1 MKRQPNILFC
11 THTSPNYMPV
21 AELSSRQIVAGPDMP
36 NKKSGMG
43 RIMSIQTEPTF
54 DVAALITGLPPD
66 QKPELVVVL
75 RDAFMW
81 FMPTNLQGV
90 SCRKLLY
97 IADSH
102 HGSMPLCSLFDYM
115 AREKFDRYAI
125 AHTPHHY
132 HWFQEAGATPLTVQ
146 LNLNARDYVKPSF
159 TSNRQTGIY
168 FVGQLTKW
176 HAWRKKLV
184 DRIVAQ
190 NIPFKMEA
198 VLAQQAAQNYA
209 RHQLCLNTS
218 NGDWNMRF
226 FEVLSGGGCLLTDRI
241 SQTSGYEDY
250 FKDGEDLIVYD
261 NEEDLVEKANYYLA
275 RPDLCLSIARSGHA
289 KYKQHFSE
297 NIRKQRFL
305 EYAFS
310 TDEEASRQAG
320 QSTSLDPRSTSVTP
334 DKPQLLPSRVLA
346 YEHIQDLQRTDSI
359 DHVVLSPQTPQL
371 FAEDMSDL
379 MRVKI
384 SHDVINPERTCL
396 ILQSEEVNHVIANA
410 EQQKPQYIFVLP
422 GTELGDELKQ
432 SLATYGYG
440 KSKDAVFSHSGF
452 MALQGE

>member
-11 THTSPNYMPV
+11 THTSPGYMPV

-54 DVAALITGLPPD
+54 DVAALIQTLPSD
-66 QKPELVVVL
+66 QKPDLVVVL

-81 FMPTNLQGV
+81 FMPTNLQNV
-90 SCRKLLY
+90 TCRKLLY

-102 HGSMPLCSLFDYM
+102 HGSMPLCNLFDYI

-125 AHTPHHY
+125 AHTPHHC
-132 HWFQEAGATPLTVQ
+132 HWFREAGAAPLAIH
-146 LNLNARDYVKPSF
+146 LNLNARDYIKPSF
-159 TSNRQTGIY
+159 SNNRQPGIY
-168 FVGQLTKW
+168 FVGQLTQW
-176 HAWRKKLV
+176 HAWRKKLI

-190 NIPFKMEA
+190 NFPFKMEA
-198 VLAQQAAQNYA
+198 ITAQQAAQNYA

-226 FEVLSGGGCLLTDRI
+226 FEVLSAGGCLLTDRI
-241 SQTSGYEDY
+241 SETSGYAEY
-250 FKDGEDLIVYD
+250 FKDGEDLVFYN
-261 NEEDLVEKANYYLA
+261 NEQDLVEKAAYYLA
-275 RPDLCLSIARSGHA
+275 RPDLCLSIARCGHA

-297 NIRKQRFL
+297 NIRKQSFL

-310 TDEEASRQAG
+310 TDDEAARLASVSAAI
-320 QSTSLDPRSTSVTP
+320 DPRSSNLTP
-334 DKPQLLPSRVLA
+334 DKAQALPSRVLA

-359 DHVVLSPQTPQL
+359 DDVVLSPLTPQF
-371 FAEDMSDL
+371 FADDISDL

-384 SHDVINPERTCL
+384 SNEVTNPARTCL
-396 ILQSEEVNHVIANA
+396 VLQNEEVAHYMAKL
-410 EQQKPQYIFVLP
+410 EQPKPKYIFVLP
-422 GTELGDELKQ
+422 GTELSNELKQ
-432 SLATYGYG
+432 SLALCGYG
-440 KSKDAVFSHSGF
+440 AAKDAIFSHPGF
-452 MALQGE
+452 LARSSD